1 MLHGHLEPVWRDAAG
16 RSSRLLPGSSFS
28 PVQKMVENLVKFR
41 AVRDNGRKGQTNWV
55 EPLAPESGSP
65 GRSAFS
71 SVRRETVLSV
81 SGCVRPAG
89 GHFDDQSRPEA
100 AHASWGEHEAAPSP
114 RPRRRDVGGRICI
127 RVRRVPVEGTR
138 VNGDGIVSSA
148 DARAILNDLIRQRQ
162 RMRDTEP
169 NPSLVEANRLA
180 IVYWQWQLTRALDSE
195 RGGTAAV
202 A

>member
-1 MLHGHLEPVWRDAAG
+1 M
-16 RSSRLLPGSSFS
+16 
-28 PVQKMVENLVKFR
+28 
-41 AVRDNGRKGQTNWV
+41 
-55 EPLAPESGSP
+55 
-65 GRSAFS
+65 
-71 SVRRETVLSV
+71 
-81 SGCVRPAG
+81 
-89 GHFDDQSRPEA
+89 
-100 AHASWGEHEAAPSP
+100 
-114 RPRRRDVGGRICI
+114 
-127 RVRRVPVEGTR
+127 
-138 VNGDGIVSSA
+138 NGDGIVSSA